1 MKKIEMEI
9 KNRINSLDVI
19 AFDIFDTIL
28 TRTVNP
34 ESIKKIWAKEINRQY
49 KLTKRN
55 SELYHLRFE
64 LEAKMCKEN
73 QAAGYDLEF
82 NLEKMFSQIAN
93 HFELENEDEFV
104 ESCIAQEITIESRC
118 QVIDEDWLQ
127 AIKKIKYDYASVKIV
142 CISDM
147 YLTKKMLVNILE
159 NHGVFG
165 LLDDIF
171 VSSEY
176 LLTKRS
182 GKLYSHLINELK
194 WNPER
199 VLMVGDNK
207 VSDFEKPQS
216 LGMIAY
222 HIDRTEQHQQYATW
236 DKMITDEY
244 LKRKINEI
252 LPSNGDES
260 FENIAAALYLYIE
273 KLYNQLKYNRVEDV
287 FFLSREG
294 EFLKVLFDYYQASM
308 GVKKIKSHYLIV
320 SRKSTFLPSLK
331 ALDVEN
337 FHNLFRQYIHMS
349 VAEFLNSLNFIW
361 SDIEN
366 LKYELKI
373 NFDERITDFP
383 NSKEFKMLK
392 ENEVFQTIYESNRTQ
407 QKENFVTYVKSY
419 GTDLTKGLHIVDVG
433 WKGTIQDNIY
443 NILDNEVKIV
453 GYYTGLVASGNAT
466 DHNEKMGLLFSLYP
480 EKTSNYIIYSENRAL
495 FEMIL
500 GASHGSANRY
510 INKNNKIEVELFNKE
525 EEKVLFDK
533 VVQPMQVEIYNRFK
547 DLNELLLNT
556 AYDDEVVEKILNQI
570 HAQLVFF
577 PTEKQLKFFEKM
589 YHYENFGVFEFST
602 FEAHTSKDFKEKL
615 EQYKLFVKQ
624 PVSYL
629 GNSFWPLYKLYQND
643 LVMLSK
649 LYQSARYIQL
659 KLKKLT

>member
-9 KNRINSLDVI
+9 KNRINNLDVI

-55 SELYHLRFE
+55 SELYQLRFE

-73 QAAGYDLEF
+73 QNAGYDLEF
-82 NLEKMFSQIAN
+82 NLEKMFFQIAS
-93 HFELENEDEFV
+93 HFKLENEDEFV
-104 ESCIAQEITIESRC
+104 ETCIAHEISIESRC
-118 QVIDEDWLQ
+118 QVIDENWLH
-127 AIKKIKYDYASVKIV
+127 AMKRIKCDYANVKIV

-147 YLTKKMLVNILE
+147 YLTKKMLTKILN
-159 NHGVFG
+159 NHGIFN

-182 GKLYSHLINELK
+182 GKLYSHLINELGWK
-194 WNPER
+194 PER

-207 VSDFEKPQS
+207 VSDFERPQS
-216 LGMIAY
+216 LGMMAY
-222 HIDRTEQHQQYATW
+222 HIDRTEQHRQYDTW

-244 LKRKINEI
+244 LKREVNKIFA
-252 LPSNGDES
+252 SNCDAS
-260 FENIAAALYLYIE
+260 FENIAAALYLYIQ
-273 KLYNQLKYNRVEDV
+273 KLYNQLRYNRVQDV

-294 EFLKVLFDYYQASM
+294 EFLKVLFDYYQVSM
-308 GVKKIKSHYLIV
+308 GVEKINSHYLIV

-349 VAEFLNSLNFIW
+349 IAEFLNSLNFILN
-361 SDIEN
+361 DIEN
-366 LKYELKI
+366 LKHELNI
-373 NFDERITDFP
+373 NFEERITDFP

-392 ENEVFQTIYESNRTQ
+392 ENKLFQTIYESNRIQ
-407 QKENFVTYVKSY
+407 QKENFITYVKSY
-419 GTDLTKGLHIVDVG
+419 DIDLSKGLHIVDVG

-443 NILDNEVKIV
+443 NILDNKVKVI

-466 DHNEKMGLLFSLYP
+466 EHNEKMGLLFSLYP
-480 EKTSNYIIYSENRAL
+480 EKTPNYIIYSENRAL

-510 INKNNKIEVELFNKE
+510 INEDGRIEVELFNKK
-525 EEKVLFDK
+525 EEKVLFDT
-533 VVQPMQVEIYNRFK
+533 VVQPMQSEIYKRFIK
-547 DLNELLLNT
+547 LNEFLINK
-556 AYDDEVVEKILNQI
+556 AYDDQIIERTLNQI
-570 HAQLVFF
+570 HTQLVFF
-577 PTEKQLKFFEKM
+577 PTQKQLTFFEKM

-602 FEAHTSKDFKEKL
+602 FETLNNKNIKVKL
-615 EQYKLFVKQ
+615 EQYKQFINQ
-624 PVSYL
+624 PISYL

-643 LVMLSK
+643 LAMLFK
-649 LYQSARYIQL
+649 CYQAARYVQL
-659 KLKKLT
+659 KMKKLI